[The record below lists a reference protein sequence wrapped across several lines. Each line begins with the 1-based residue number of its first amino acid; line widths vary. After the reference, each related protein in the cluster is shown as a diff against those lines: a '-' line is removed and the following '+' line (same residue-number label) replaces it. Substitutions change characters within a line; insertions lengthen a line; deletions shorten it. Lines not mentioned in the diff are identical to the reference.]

1 MLDADAMRAC
11 ALAVCVLACAPCAL
25 AQDVDAAAA
34 ALAEGESAELR
45 GEPARAAA
53 LFEVA
58 DHMAPSPE
66 ALRGAI
72 RSHRAAGH
80 LARAATLSVAALERY
95 PEDEETRALAGE
107 TLSEARERLGA
118 LHVTCPE
125 ACAVT
130 LDGRPVGRGT
140 SVLLFVEPGEHRVVA
155 SWADGAE
162 AARAVEIEAGTSTDL
177 HLALAAPEP
186 PAPAP
191 EPAPGPPPPPA
202 PRRGIGPE
210 LFGVGLAVTAF
221 GLALTAWSG
230 AETLAARD
238 VYVMAPTRARYENG
252 VMLEWRTNGLLIGA
266 LAFGAATAI
275 LALFTDFGGG
285 ALVALAPTPGGVLAL
300 VGGSFSEAAP

>member
-1 MLDADAMRAC
+1 MRAC
-11 ALAVCVLACAPCAL
+11 ALAACVLACAPCAR

-45 GEPARAAA
+45 GEPARAAV

-58 DHMAPSPE
+58 DQAAPSPE

-72 RSHRAAGH
+72 RNHGAAGH
-80 LARAATLSVAALERY
+80 FARAATLSVAALERY
-95 PEDEETRALAGE
+95 PDDAEARALAE
-107 TLSEARERLGA
+107 RTLSEVRERIGA

-130 LDGRPVGRGT
+130 LDARPVGRGT
-140 SVLLFVEPGEHRVVA
+140 AVHLFVEPGEHRVVA
-155 SWADGAE
+155 SFADGGE

-191 EPAPGPPPPPA
+191 APVAPPAPPAA

-210 LFGVGLAVTAF
+210 LFGVGLALTGF
-221 GLALTAWSG
+221 GLALTTWSG
-230 AETLAARD
+230 VETLAARD

-275 LALFTDFGGG
+275 IALFTDFGGG
-285 ALVALAPTPGGVLAL
+285 ALVALAPTPGGFLAVL
-300 VGGSFSEAAP
+300 GGAFGEATP